1 MSADLERLAAEFE
14 RFQARIRQAEVNF
27 GGVAEMQ
34 EQVARLE
41 VVATSPDRTVR
52 VTAGAGGAVT
62 DIHLTADAVRQA
74 APTLAATIM
83 ETLRTAVAEA
93 VRRQAAIVDESV
105 GNAFGI
111 NTVDQVGQAQAEALG
126 TAAEELTSHHHEP
139 AAAPVRPASPDDDD
153 DYYSQNSIFR
163 QGR

>member
-52 VTAGAGGAVT
+52 VVAGAGGAVT
-62 DIHLTADAVRQA
+62 DIQLTPDAMRQA
-74 APTLAATIM
+74 APALAATIM

-93 VRRQAAIVDESV
+93 VRRQASIVDESV
-105 GNAFGI
+105 GAAFGLNTI
-111 NTVDQVGQAQAEALG
+111 NQVGQAQAEALG
-126 TAAEELTSHHHEP
+126 TATEESSSHHRQP
-139 AAAPVRPASPDDDD
+139 SAPRRSASDDED
-153 DYYSQNSIFR
+153 DYSQDSIFR
-163 QGR
+163 KR